1 MNRSEIKSII
11 ESIMFAY
18 GEPISIKELKQA
30 INEDLSPKEIEY
42 MLNLLKYEYEEQN
55 RGIQIIKLEDIY
67 SNILQNG
74 VEPIEIS
81 KPFLM
86 KNGFVLKKLL
96 VTFDEDKFDKFVYLN
111 DGFTIEL
118 YIPEK
123 NACLNVARLI
133 IHKNNTGNMI
143 DVKLNYVHELQQAF
157 RMCNLQYVADNFKI

>member
-1 MNRSEIKSII
+1 MYALNDIVLYK
-11 ESIMFAY
+11 
-18 GEPISIKELKQA
+18 GEPKRIVSLS
-30 INEDLSPKEIEY
+30 NEYVETY
-42 MLNLLKYEYEEQN
+42 
-55 RGIQIIKLEDIY
+55 IKLEDIY

-96 VTFDEDKFDKFVYLN
+96 VTFDEDKFAKFVYLN
-111 DGFTIEL
+111 DGFVIEL
-118 YIPEK
+118 YISEK
-123 NACLNVARLI
+123 NDGLNVARLI
-133 IHKNNTGNMI
+133 IHKNGIGNMI

>member
-1 MNRSEIKSII
+1 MYALNDIVLYK
-11 ESIMFAY
+11 
-18 GEPISIKELKQA
+18 GEPKRIVSLS
-30 INEDLSPKEIEY
+30 NEYVETY
-42 MLNLLKYEYEEQN
+42 
-55 RGIQIIKLEDIY
+55 IKLEDIY

-96 VTFDEDKFDKFVYLN
+96 VIFDEDKFDKFVYLN

-118 YIPEK
+118 YISEK
-123 NACLNVARLI
+123 VADLNVARLV
-133 IHKNNTGNMI
+133 IHKNNVGNMI

>member
-1 MNRSEIKSII
+1 MYALNDIVLYK
-11 ESIMFAY
+11 
-18 GEPISIKELKQA
+18 GEPKRIVSLS
-30 INEDLSPKEIEY
+30 NEYVETY
-42 MLNLLKYEYEEQN
+42 
-55 RGIQIIKLEDIY
+55 IKLEDIY

-96 VTFDEDKFDKFVYLN
+96 VTFDKDKFDKFVYLKFVYLN
-111 DGFTIEL
+111 DGFTIKL
-118 YIPEK
+118 YISEK
-123 NACLNVARLI
+123 NDGLNVARLV
-133 IHKNNTGNMI
+133 IHKNCTGNMI

>member
-1 MNRSEIKSII
+1 MYALNDIVLYK
-11 ESIMFAY
+11 
-18 GEPISIKELKQA
+18 GEPKRIVSLS
-30 INEDLSPKEIEY
+30 NEYVETY
-42 MLNLLKYEYEEQN
+42 
-55 RGIQIIKLEDIY
+55 IKLEDIY
-67 SNILQNG
+67 FNILQNG

-96 VTFDEDKFDKFVYLN
+96 VTFDEDKFAKFVYLN
-111 DGFTIEL
+111 DGFDIEL
-118 YIPEK
+118 YISEK
-123 NACLNVARLI
+123 NDGLNVARLV

>member
-1 MNRSEIKSII
+1 MYALNDIVLYK
-11 ESIMFAY
+11 
-18 GEPISIKELKQA
+18 GEPKRIVSLS
-30 INEDLSPKEIEY
+30 NEYVETY
-42 MLNLLKYEYEEQN
+42 
-55 RGIQIIKLEDIY
+55 IKLEDIY

-96 VTFDEDKFDKFVYLN
+96 VTFDEDKFAKFVYLN
-111 DGFTIEL
+111 DGFTIKL
-118 YIPEK
+118 YISEK
-123 NACLNVARLI
+123 DDGLNVARLV

-157 RMCNLQYVADNFKI
+157 RMCNLQYIADNFKI

>member
-1 MNRSEIKSII
+1 MYALNDIVLYK
-11 ESIMFAY
+11 
-18 GEPISIKELKQA
+18 GEPKRIVSLS
-30 INEDLSPKEIEY
+30 NEYVETY
-42 MLNLLKYEYEEQN
+42 
-55 RGIQIIKLEDIY
+55 IKLEDIY

-96 VTFDEDKFDKFVYLN
+96 VIFDEDKFDKFVYLN
-111 DGFTIEL
+111 DGFVIEL
-118 YIPEK
+118 YISEK
-123 NACLNVARLI
+123 NDGLNVARLV
-133 IHKNNTGNMI
+133 IHKNGTGNMI

>member
-1 MNRSEIKSII
+1 MYALNDIVLYK
-11 ESIMFAY
+11 
-18 GEPISIKELKQA
+18 GEPKRIVSLS
-30 INEDLSPKEIEY
+30 NEYVETY
-42 MLNLLKYEYEEQN
+42 
-55 RGIQIIKLEDIY
+55 IKLEDIY

-111 DGFTIEL
+111 DGFTIKL
-118 YIPEK
+118 YISEK
-123 NACLNVARLI
+123 NDGLNVARLV
-133 IHKNNTGNMI
+133 IHKNGTGNMI
-143 DVKLNYVHELQQAF
+143 DMKLNYVHELQQAF

>member
-1 MNRSEIKSII
+1 MYALNDIVLYK
-11 ESIMFAY
+11 
-18 GEPISIKELKQA
+18 GEPKRIVSLS
-30 INEDLSPKEIEY
+30 NEYVETY
-42 MLNLLKYEYEEQN
+42 
-55 RGIQIIKLEDIY
+55 IKLEDIY
-67 SNILQNG
+67 FNILQNG

-118 YIPEK
+118 YISEK
-123 NACLNVARLI
+123 NDGLNVARLV
-133 IHKNNTGNMI
+133 IHKNGTGNMI

>member
-1 MNRSEIKSII
+1 MYVLNDIVLYK
-11 ESIMFAY
+11 
-18 GEPISIKELKQA
+18 GEPKRIVSLS
-30 INEDLSPKEIEY
+30 NEYVETY
-42 MLNLLKYEYEEQN
+42 
-55 RGIQIIKLEDIY
+55 IKLEDIY

-96 VTFDEDKFDKFVYLN
+96 VTFDEDKFAKFVYLN
-111 DGFTIEL
+111 DGFVIEL
-118 YIPEK
+118 YISEK
-123 NACLNVARLI
+123 NDGLNVARLI
-133 IHKNNTGNMI
+133 IHKNGTGNMI

>member
-1 MNRSEIKSII
+1 MYALNDIVLYK
-11 ESIMFAY
+11 
-18 GEPISIKELKQA
+18 GEPKRIVSLS
-30 INEDLSPKEIEY
+30 NEYVETY
-42 MLNLLKYEYEEQN
+42 
-55 RGIQIIKLEDIY
+55 IKLEDIY

-81 KPFLM
+81 KPFLL

-111 DGFTIEL
+111 DSFDIEL
-118 YIPEK
+118 YISEK
-123 NACLNVARLI
+123 DADLNVARLI
-133 IHKNNTGNMI
+133 IHKNGTGNMI

>member
-1 MNRSEIKSII
+1 MYALNDIVLYK
-11 ESIMFAY
+11 
-18 GEPISIKELKQA
+18 GEPKRIASLS
-30 INEDLSPKEIEY
+30 NEYVETY
-42 MLNLLKYEYEEQN
+42 
-55 RGIQIIKLEDIY
+55 IKLEDIY
-67 SNILQNG
+67 FNILQNG

-111 DGFTIEL
+111 DGFTIKL
-118 YIPEK
+118 YISEK
-123 NACLNVARLI
+123 NDGLNVARLI

>member
-1 MNRSEIKSII
+1 MYALNDIVLYK
-11 ESIMFAY
+11 
-18 GEPISIKELKQA
+18 GEPKRIVSLS
-30 INEDLSPKEIEY
+30 NEYVETY
-42 MLNLLKYEYEEQN
+42 
-55 RGIQIIKLEDIY
+55 IKLEDIY

-81 KPFLM
+81 KPFLL

-96 VTFDEDKFDKFVYLN
+96 VTFDEDKFAKFVYLN
-111 DGFTIEL
+111 DGFAIEL
-118 YIPEK
+118 YISEK
-123 NACLNVARLI
+123 NDGLNVARLV

>member
-1 MNRSEIKSII
+1 MYTLNDIVLYK
-11 ESIMFAY
+11 
-18 GEPISIKELKQA
+18 GEPKRIVSLS
-30 INEDLSPKEIEY
+30 NEYVETY
-42 MLNLLKYEYEEQN
+42 
-55 RGIQIIKLEDIY
+55 IKLEDIY
-67 SNILQNG
+67 FNILQNG

-96 VTFDEDKFDKFVYLN
+96 VTFDEDKFAKFVYLN
-111 DGFTIEL
+111 DGFVIEL
-118 YIPEK
+118 YISEK
-123 NACLNVARLI
+123 NDGLNVARLV

>member
-1 MNRSEIKSII
+1 MYALNDIVLYK
-11 ESIMFAY
+11 
-18 GEPISIKELKQA
+18 GEPKRIVSLS
-30 INEDLSPKEIEY
+30 NEYVETY
-42 MLNLLKYEYEEQN
+42 
-55 RGIQIIKLEDIY
+55 IKLEDIY

-96 VTFDEDKFDKFVYLN
+96 VTFDEDKFAKFVYLN
-111 DGFTIEL
+111 DGFVIEL
-118 YIPEK
+118 YISEK
-123 NACLNVARLI
+123 NDGLNVARLV
-133 IHKNNTGNMI
+133 IHKNGIGNMI